1 MLASL
6 AGMISIEYSIS
17 VERRDSKTSV
27 CVCVCVCVGVG
38 NDGCDLANQDTAR

>member
-1 MLASL
+1 
-6 AGMISIEYSIS
+6 MISIEYSIS

-27 CVCVCVCVGVG
+27 VCVGVVVGVG